1 MWKCKKEALMTYH
14 HVIFASARTLLP
26 QHTPPNQP
34 HPNMKQLEK
43 TYTVRTEPQARQQSK
58 KYTLRHGLR
67 NRRPHPKHGSM
78 ALVPQDKMPN
88 IFFETVLNF
97 KLCICIFFGMFF
109 FSRRSSFQM
118 RIWNWNQRNNETTRW
133 SPGSL
138 SGPAAQWMFLKA
150 SGNGKSSILRDVFF
164 VLNPPWIGLCSAT
177 FDYLKG

>member
-97 KLCICIFFGMFF
+97 KLCICIFFVFF
-109 FSRRSSFQM
+109 FRGDHRSKWEFG
-118 RIWNWNQRNNETTRW
+118 IGTKGTTKPPDDLLGP
-133 SPGSL
+133 SPGRQH
-138 SGPAAQWMFLKA
+138 SGCFWKLLAM
-150 SGNGKSSILRDVFF
+150 GNLAF
-164 VLNPPWIGLCSAT
+164 W
-177 FDYLKG
+177 

>member
-97 KLCICIFFGMFF
+97 KLCICIFFGNCFF
-109 FSRRSSFQM
+109 FAE
-118 RIWNWNQRNNETTRW
+118 IIVPNENLELEPKEQRNHQMISWVPLRA
-133 SPGSL
+133 GSTVDV
-138 SGPAAQWMFLKA
+138 SESFWQWE
-150 SGNGKSSILRDVFF
+150 I
-164 VLNPPWIGLCSAT
+164 
-177 FDYLKG
+177 